1 MRNEVGP
8 RDRLARLA
16 TAALLLLVAAL
27 ALAACG
33 GSSSG
38 SSSSSTTGAA
48 ASETETAASES
59 TAEAPSGAPVKMGV
73 ILPLSGAIAAA
84 GKEGLQAIEL
94 AAEEVNAEGGI
105 DGQPLEVIAE
115 DSQGEVQ
122 PALEAASK
130 LVNIDKVPVT
140 FGEYGSSVSLPV
152 GQYLTKHKVLFIT
165 PSSAPELRDMGP
177 LEFGIAALDTV
188 TAKLA
193 AEDLQ
198 EKGLEKIAV
207 LAPNNSYGRY
217 IAKGLESTMKELGGS
232 VSSSVLYQEGQSD
245 YRTELNRMAESEPDA
260 YVYASY
266 GADAATI
273 NKDAYEMGLSETPWY
288 GIYLSADIA
297 EADPVSTN
305 GQIGIDQAIAGA
317 EGKKFTANYEKKF
330 GEEPTAP
337 FDAYAYDAV
346 KTYAEAVEIAGT
358 TEPTAVA
365 KALEGIEHEGATGLV
380 TFDSDGQRATVA
392 FALVE
397 AQNGETK
404 TVKIINGES

>member
-1 MRNEVGP
+1 MRMKNVVRSGSRP
-8 RDRLARLA
+8 ARLA
-16 TAALLLLVAAL
+16 SAAVLLLVAVL
-27 ALAACG
+27 VLAACG
-33 GSSSG
+33 GGSSSS
-38 SSSSSTTGAA
+38 SSSSSTT
-48 ASETETAASES
+48 ETTSAESNAET
-59 TAEAPSGAPVKMGV
+59 PQGKPVNMGV

-94 AAEEVNAEGGI
+94 AADEVNEEGGI
-105 DGQPLEVIAE
+105 DGSPLKLIAE

-140 FGEYGSSVSLPV
+140 FGEYGSDVSLPV
-152 GQYLTKHKVLFIT
+152 GQYLTRHNVLFIT
-165 PSSAPELRDMGP
+165 PSSAPELRGMSP

-198 EKGLEKIAV
+198 SKGFEKVAV

-217 IAKGLESTMKELGGS
+217 IAKGLESSMDEIGGS
-232 VSSSVLYQEGQSD
+232 VTGSVLYQEGQSS
-245 YRTELNRMAESEPDA
+245 YRTELNRLAEGEPDA

-266 GADAATI
+266 GADAGTI
-273 NKDAYEMGLSETPWY
+273 NKDAYELGLTETPWY

-297 EADPVSTN
+297 EADPVATE
-305 GQIGIDQAIAGA
+305 GQIGIDQAIAGP
-317 EGKKFTANYEKKF
+317 EGKKFIANYEKKF
-330 GEEPTAP
+330 GSVPAAP

-346 KTYAEAVEIAGT
+346 KTYAEAANVAGT
-358 TEPTAVA
+358 TEPKAVA
-365 KALEGIEHEGATGLV
+365 KALDSIEHEGATGKV
-380 TFDSDGQRATVA
+380 TFDSEGQRATVA
-392 FALVE
+392 FALVKAE
-397 AQNGETK
+397 NGESK